1 MKGKKLAMSGNL
13 TSVYGKIGTKDI
25 NREVYGIWLSRND
38 ELRDIPA
45 PDSDPI
51 NFYEVDFEAKDYMHK
66 IWDLSDLN
74 DVQRRI
80 FIERILLG
88 ETQESLASKLRVTRE
103 RIRQIEVAAI
113 RKLKKSAESIKKGAR
128 ARWPRPKIRARTLAE
143 ELLAMRIAA

>member
-13 TSVYGKIGTKDI
+13 PSVYGKIGTKDI

-38 ELRDIPA
+38 ELHDIPA
-45 PDSDPI
+45 LNSDPI

-88 ETQESLASKLRVTRE
+88 ATLESLASKLRVTSE
-103 RIRQIEVAAI
+103 RIRQIEVTAI
-113 RKLKKSAESIKKGAR
+113 RKLKKSAECINKGER
-128 ARWPRPKIRARTLAE
+128 ARWPRPKIRARTLVE